1 MTVGAGGALNI
12 ALKSIVNPGEEVIIL
27 APYFAEYKLYIE
39 NYGGKAVSCPLTSRF
54 EIDIEAVRQSILHRR
69 KG

>member
-39 NYGGKAVSCPLTSRF
+39 NYGGSGR
-54 EIDIEAVRQSILHRR
+54 
-69 KG
+69 